1 MKLRSTAKDALDRY
15 EMLFLNGSREC
26 SFRKNVPEFV
36 VSDKKYGPFKKG
48 DRIALPNWVI
58 EKLMNEDLAEI
69 VAAQAHES
77 LRQLQNI
84 YREEEKHPFK
94 LQPFHPFIYAAMNRK
109 MHRLQSDKTDI
120 DPRKYDEVEKLKKM
134 TPLIVETRLS
144 KVLRVAKAGSFKERS
159 SQMANEEKWLCKELS
174 ELLEGWRQNITE

>member
-1 MKLRSTAKDALDRY
+1 MKLRSTAKDAIDRY
-15 EMLFLNGSREC
+15 EMLFLNATREC
-26 SFRKNVPEFV
+26 IFRKDAQVITIA
-36 VSDKKYGPFKKG
+36 DKKYGPFERGK
-48 DRIALPNWVI
+48 RVVLPNWAI
-58 EKLMNEDLAEI
+58 EKLQNAQLVDIAPAE
-69 VAAQAHES
+69 AHES
-77 LRQLQNI
+77 LRRLQNI

-109 MHRLQSDKTDI
+109 VHRLQSDKTDI

-144 KVLRVAKAGSFKERS
+144 KVLRVAKAGSYKERS

-174 ELLEGWRQNITE
+174 EVLDGWRQNIIE